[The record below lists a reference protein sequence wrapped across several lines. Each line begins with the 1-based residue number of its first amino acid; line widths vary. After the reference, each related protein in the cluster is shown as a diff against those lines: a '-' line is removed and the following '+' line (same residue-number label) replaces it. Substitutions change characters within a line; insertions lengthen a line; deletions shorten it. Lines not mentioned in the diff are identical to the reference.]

1 MCRVRP
7 WIIEEPFYKAGD
19 ASYEDLRR
27 MGGEDERTL
36 VRSDWRDD
44 G

>member
-1 MCRVRP
+1 ML
-7 WIIEEPFYKAGD
+7 AM
-19 ASYEDLRR
+19 ASYGDLRR

>member
-1 MCRVRP
+1 ML
-7 WIIEEPFYKAGD
+7 GD
-19 ASYEDLRR
+19 GLLRRARR